1 MTGDVVER
9 GINLIDI
16 TVKERMSLE
25 EMKLNS
31 T

>member
-1 MTGDVVER
+1 MWELVTGDVVER

-25 EMKLNS
+25 EMK
-31 T
+31 